1 MSKRV
6 IEKKVEKILEKGT
19 RIVSFTHDGQ
29 RRNVLVGSNV
39 AVASPPVWGIQKNR
53 GIRKLDGKTYLTG
66 IDNLDG
72 RQFKAF
78 AAAKIRNL
86 SV

>member
-29 RRNVLVGSNV
+29 RRNVLVGSNAAL
-39 AVASPPVWGIQKNR
+39 AVPVWGVQKNR

>member
-1 MSKRV
+1 MRI
-6 IEKKVEKILEKGT
+6 IEKKVEKILAKGT
-19 RIVSFTHDGQ
+19 RIVSFTHSGQ
-29 RRNVLVGSNV
+29 RRNVLVGSNRGLGT
-39 AVASPPVWGIQKNR
+39 PVWGVQKNR

-66 IDNLDG
+66 LDNLDG